1 MNANKVD
8 WTKEDIASIYR
19 IDELFTNLFCPG
31 YYQYEYT
38 EKTKHCVLVPG
49 QFPLIQYRHEEWEK
63 TMFDAKQSSSPA
75 APPHEHNGSIAG
87 GAPVTAETT
96 AQQISHSR
104 DITPPIPL
112 LQQNSEVTEKKKPG
126 TAATSQHFISISNA
140 AMAGAPTLA
149 QQLRSRPTT
158 TAAAQQHSNNS
169 CHSKMLR
176 LENLNLISR
185 GERAVLAVP

>member
-49 QFPLIQYRHEEWEK
+49 QYRH
-63 TMFDAKQSSSPA
+63 AKQSSSPA

-112 LQQNSEVTEKKKPG
+112 LQQNSEVTEKKKKPG

-158 TAAAQQHSNNS
+158 TAAARQHSNNS

>member
-38 EKTKHCVLVPG
+38 EKTKHCVLVLG
-49 QFPLIQYRHEEWEK
+49 QFPLIQYRHEEWK
-63 TMFDAKQSSSPA
+63 KPSLMPNKVAAKAA
-75 APPHEHNGSIAG
+75 APHKHNGSMAG

-96 AQQISHSR
+96 TQQISHSR

-112 LQQNSEVTEKKKPG
+112 L
-126 TAATSQHFISISNA
+126 
-140 AMAGAPTLA
+140 
-149 QQLRSRPTT
+149 
-158 TAAAQQHSNNS
+158 
-169 CHSKMLR
+169 
-176 LENLNLISR
+176 
-185 GERAVLAVP
+185 